1 MNKLFLKSKIIITA
15 LTVFISL
22 NTAALFGQIENSGF
36 ETQNDSIATLP
47 NKWNFKSIEG
57 YKASTDSINK
67 YEGQKSLKLE
77 CTDGSIKKFM
87 GFSQVVEIDVPKLK
101 KIAITVYIKTVGIVG
116 NANIWCQIWDKNNNM
131 IGFNSLLLQHVLI
144 DKTNNW
150 KKYSL
155 EMILNTDCKKLF
167 FGGILSG
174 KGTAWFDQ
182 FSVEEVNTISA
193 PPSKKVK
200 KYIAEFCKIIK
211 ENSIVSDSLNWPE
224 IEQEIELLSQNLKTI
239 DDAEPV
245 LDRIIIKLKE
255 KGDFHSFLIPTD
267 YLKPA
272 SKSSKTTN
280 PSERSPQS
288 EILPGNIGYISVPG
302 FLGDNFS
309 RDNFANK
316 IQQLIKQLDTEND
329 IKGWILDLRK
339 NTGGNMYPMITGLS
353 PLLQNGII
361 GYFVNPKD
369 GTKREWEILNG
380 AISIQGKE
388 EMKVNEPYQLKKQ
401 DLKIAVLIGPST
413 ASSGEMTAISFIGN
427 PNTKLFGQPSAGYT
441 TANRSFPISK
451 KLIFN
456 LAASYVS
463 DRTGKEYFHTISPE
477 VTATDDDIIKVAS
490 QWLLEIK

>member
-36 ETQNDSIATLP
+36 ETQNDSISTLP

-57 YKASTDSINK
+57 YKISTDSINK
-67 YEGQKSLKLE
+67 YEGQKTLKME
-77 CTDGSIKKFM
+77 STDGNSEKFM
-87 GFSQVVEIDVPKLK
+87 SFSQVVEIDVPKLK
-101 KIAITVYIKTVGIVG
+101 KVAITAYIKTEGIVG

-131 IGFNSLLLQHVLI
+131 IGFNSLQKQHVLI

-155 EMILNTDCKKLF
+155 EMILNTDCKKLLL
-167 FGGILSG
+167 GGLLSG
-174 KGTAWFDQ
+174 KGTVWFDQ
-182 FSVEEVNTISA
+182 FNIEEVNTISA

-200 KYIAEFCKIIK
+200 KYIDEFCKIIK

-224 IEQEIELLSQNLKTI
+224 IEQEVEFLSQGIKKI
-239 DDAEPV
+239 DNAQPV
-245 LDRIIIKLKE
+245 LNYMINKLKE
-255 KGDFHSFLIPTD
+255 KGDFHSFLISTD

-272 SKSSKTTN
+272 SKSSKTTS
-280 PSERSPQS
+280 PSETSPQS
-288 EILPGNIGYISVPG
+288 EILPGNIGYISVPE
-302 FLGDNFS
+302 FIGDSFS
-309 RDNFANK
+309 MYKFANK

-329 IKGWILDLRK
+329 IKGWIVDLRK

-353 PLLQNGII
+353 PLLKNGII

-369 GTKREWEILNG
+369 GNKQKWEILNG
-380 AISIQGKE
+380 AISIQGNLI
-388 EMKVNEPYQLKKQ
+388 MKVNEPYQLKKQ

-413 ASSGEMTAISFIGN
+413 ASSGEITAISFIGN

-456 LAASYVS
+456 LAATYVS

-477 VTATDDDIIKVAS
+477 VTATDADILKVAS

>member
-1 MNKLFLKSKIIITA
+1 MNKLFLKSKIKITA
-15 LTVFISL
+15 TAVFIAL
-22 NTAALFGQIENSGF
+22 NTSALLGQIENSGF
-36 ETQNDSIATLP
+36 ETQNDTIATLP
-47 NKWNFKSIEG
+47 SVWGFKSIEG
-57 YKASTDSINK
+57 YKVFTDSNIK
-67 YEGQKSLKLE
+67 YKGQKSLKLE

-101 KIAITVYIKTVGIVG
+101 KIAITVYIKTEGIVRY
-116 NANIWCQIWDKNNNM
+116 ANVWCQIWDKNNEM
-131 IGFNSLLLQHVLI
+131 IGFNSLQEQHVVI
-144 DKTNNW
+144 DKTNDW

-155 EMILNTDCKKLF
+155 EMILNTNCKKLC

-174 KGTAWFDQ
+174 KGTVWFDQ
-182 FSVEEVNTISA
+182 FSLEEVNTISA

-200 KYIAEFCKIIK
+200 KYIDEFCKIIK

-224 IEQEIELLSQNLKTI
+224 IEQEIEFFSQNLKKI

-245 LDRIIIKLKE
+245 LNHIMNKLKE
-255 KGDFHSFLIPTD
+255 KGDFHSFLMSTD

-272 SKSSKTTN
+272 SKSSKTTS
-280 PSERSPQS
+280 PSETSPQS

-302 FLGDNFS
+302 FLGDSFS
-309 RDNFANK
+309 CDNFANK
-316 IQQLIKQLDTEND
+316 IQQLIKQMDTEND
-329 IKGWILDLRK
+329 IKGWIVDLRK

-353 PLLQNGII
+353 PLLKNGVI
-361 GYFVNPKD
+361 GYFVIPKD
-369 GTKREWEILNG
+369 GTKQKWEILNG
-380 AISIQGKE
+380 AINIQGNLL
-388 EMKVNEPYQLKKQ
+388 MKVNEPYLLKKQ

-451 KLIFN
+451 KLVFN
-456 LAASYVS
+456 LAASFVS
-463 DRTGKEYFHTISPE
+463 DRNGKEYFHAISPE
-477 VTATDDDIIKVAS
+477 VTVTDDDILKVAS